1 MKSLEEQENI
11 RDGERKPVDRRLRLF
26 ALGFSVL
33 GLVVALYLVW
43 IKINPTNPFCMGIG
57 DCEAVNTSPYSTIR
71 GVPVALFGALT
82 YAALIILFLTETR
95 SALFHDW
102 APLVEF
108 GLALVGTL
116 YSAYLT
122 YLEVAVIHKICPYCV
137 TSAIS
142 ITVICILCGLRL
154 PRLWQ

>member
-1 MKSLEEQENI
+1 MKPLAGQDNI
-11 RDGERKPVDRRLRLF
+11 LDGERDPADRRLRLF

-82 YAALIILFLTETR
+82 YASLIVLFLTETR
-95 SALFHDW
+95 TMVLRDW

-108 GLALVGTL
+108 GLALMGTL

-122 YLEVAVIHKICPYCV
+122 YLEIAVIHKICPYCV

-154 PRLWQ
+154 PRLLK